1 MQYIVVQKLY
11 NDGQPPRVLCAIFLW
26 DLPVPPDHS
35 LSAYYYGQRVRSDT
49 PRQAHAL
56 WKSRIARIT
65 IDCCKTLQQSEEQRR
80 LYSRLASLLF

>member
-35 LSAYYYGQRVRSDT
+35 LSAYYGQRVRDAAET
-49 PRQAHAL
+49 GPRTL
-56 WKSRIARIT
+56 EIANRT
-65 IDCCKTLQQSEEQRR
+65 DHDRLLQNVTAERGA
-80 LYSRLASLLF
+80 ASSLF